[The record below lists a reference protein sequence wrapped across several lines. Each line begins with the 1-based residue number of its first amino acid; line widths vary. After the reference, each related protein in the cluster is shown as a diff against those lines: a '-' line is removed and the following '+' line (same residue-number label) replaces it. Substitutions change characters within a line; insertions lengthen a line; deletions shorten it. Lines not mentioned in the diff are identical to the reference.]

1 MVSVDNI
8 EESVWT
14 AIAGRANFPS
24 LPLGTPIKDV
34 SDAKETFSDNV
45 AAVRLLGGFGVPLG
59 PAALLLP
66 DGTSLALSM
75 AVAVFVAFMAAA
87 IVLKL
92 RGLEDRRRQPWEDEE
107 GGRWV
112 EEPAGAGDGVR
123 RLKEAIGVSGRF
135 S

>member
-1 MVSVDNI
+1 VVSVDNI

-14 AIAGRANFPS
+14 AIAGRAGFPS

-34 SDAKETFSDNV
+34 SDAKETFS
-45 AAVRLLGGFGVPLG
+45 ATVRLLGGFGVPLG
-59 PAALLLP
+59 PAALLP
-66 DGTSLALSM
+66 PEGTSLALSM

-107 GGRWV
+107 GGKWV

-123 RLKEAIGVSGRF
+123 RLKEAIGVSGR
-135 S
+135 SS